1 MFKPTSPLMGGL
13 LWYENDNSPDTT
25 APIALQP
32 KLIAMTLPLPH
43 ITLLTKHPLYANRK
57 IPWRLSAP
65 QKARQRKRL
74 RAVDKVV
81 DTVSAALERKG
92 MTSKAVTRWF
102 AEMPREEEML
112 PKDKYTIFDRKEKK
126 YRKGIHKLP
135 KWTRVSQRVNPPG
148 F

>member
-1 MFKPTSPLMGGL
+1 MFKPSSPLFSGL
-13 LWYENDNSPDTT
+13 LW
-25 APIALQP
+25 
-32 KLIAMTLPLPH
+32 
-43 ITLLTKHPLYANRK
+43 K
-57 IPWRLSAP
+57 IPWRISQP

-81 DTVSAALERKG
+81 DTVNAALARQGETTKPVERWY
-92 MTSKAVTRWF
+92 R
-102 AEMPREEEML
+102 EMPREEEML
-112 PKDKYTIFDRKEKK
+112 PRDKYTLFDKKEKT